1 MGRCMVWDPFRNSH
15 PDDVDD
21 HVYVG
26 GVPYPNNANIQIKTP
41 RQDNLYIMTMMFSP
55 VTAESSCEDRQSH
68 RQAISHQ
75 AALVGPRSPPG
86 LQICHNFS
94 QDIHNQQA
102 IPRCKKIYR
111 CKFDHV
117 LLNFTFHNMVRSNP
131 TKMFSKIPIVNNFPL
146 STNVNYKCEM

>member
-1 MGRCMVWDPFRNSH
+1 MGRCVVWDPFRNSH

-94 QDIHNQQA
+94 TDIHNQQA
-102 IPRCKKIYR
+102 IPRCKKIYVNLTLF
-111 CKFDHV
+111 C
-117 LLNFTFHNMVRSNP
+117 LISLFTTWSGEIPQKCSQNSRLSITLSKNM
-131 TKMFSKIPIVNNFPL
+131 
-146 STNVNYKCEM
+146 